1 MSKPPTS
8 NWRILAG
15 APRWAWVMTAV
26 IALSFTCSCA
36 SILMALV
43 GNRRR
48 SHSAIAA
55 AWSRFVL
62 RVANVRVEVRGVE
75 SLRGGP
81 YVFAVNHASHMDIP
95 VLLASMPCE
104 VRFMAEDRLFWIPI
118 FGHHL
123 RSVGHVSVSRRGTV
137 KRAGSIKAALRIL
150 QSGISIIVF
159 PEGGRARMKVGA
171 FHDGAACLAERSGG
185 ALVPVTIRGTRTI
198 LPFGSANI
206 RSGTAQVIF
215 APPIDNL
222 LRSRSHWRAVTN
234 QVHEH
239 IAYLADHEDRE
250 A

>member
-1 MSKPPTS
+1 
-8 NWRILAG
+8 
-15 APRWAWVMTAV
+15 
-26 IALSFTCSCA
+26 
-36 SILMALV
+36 
-43 GNRRR
+43 
-48 SHSAIAA
+48 
-55 AWSRFVL
+55 
-62 RVANVRVEVRGVE
+62 
-75 SLRGGP
+75 
-81 YVFAVNHASHMDIP
+81 
-95 VLLASMPCE
+95 
-104 VRFMAEDRLFWIPI
+104 MAEDRLFWIPI

-150 QSGISIIVF
+150 QSGISIVF
-159 PEGGRARMKVGA
+159 PEGGRAWMKVGA
-171 FHDGAACLAERSGG
+171 FHDELLVLQSDPAEPWCRLRSEVLG
-185 ALVPVTIRGTRTI
+185 RSCH
-198 LPFGSANI
+198 SARLII